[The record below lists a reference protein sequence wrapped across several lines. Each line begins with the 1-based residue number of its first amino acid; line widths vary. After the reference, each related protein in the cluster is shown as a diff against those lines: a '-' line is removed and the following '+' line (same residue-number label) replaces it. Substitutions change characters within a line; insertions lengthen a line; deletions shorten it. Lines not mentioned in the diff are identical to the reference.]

1 MYGVQPTAPMSV
13 DPRSGGRV
21 GSTYVILPADS
32 SASPAL
38 SLNSPNPS
46 VFAQARSY
54 PQAIDPRRRGSDQP
68 GQSPLHTPKS
78 PVADSGSTGPRR
90 IPQLGRITAYLMSP
104 HIEGDDNRQSLNI
117 MQGAFP
123 GQMPA
128 GDRVLS
134 MVLNNK
140 GKTNAVDMP
149 MDEVDATLIG
159 WQMKYGARLV
169 QWAKVGS
176 ASGSSGEWEQFKMK
190 AVQRERVGVLLRS
203 KANEGLTGRHG

>member
-1 MYGVQPTAPMSV
+1 MYQLTC
-13 DPRSGGRV
+13 
-21 GSTYVILPADS
+21 

-38 SLNSPNPS
+38 SLKSPNPS
-46 VFAQARSY
+46 VFAPAQSY

-68 GQSPLHTPKS
+68 GQSPLHTPMS
-78 PVADSGSTGPRR
+78 PVADSGSAGPRR
-90 IPQLGRITAYLMSP
+90 IPQLGRVTAHLYSP
-104 HIEGDDNRQSLNI
+104 HIEEGDVQRQSLNI

-176 ASGSSGEWEQFKMK
+176 AGGSSGEWEQFKMK
-190 AVQRERVGVLLRS
+190 AVQRERVGGIMFKKKRRWTD
-203 KANEGLTGRHG
+203 NRHG